1 MTTSTTTTTTPW
13 MQLRGINTKS
23 PLEDELEYQRALEER
38 EAQQREMRETAAAIA
53 NAKNATAPSATT
65 SGQAGDDDDT
75 KHAAAK
81 PKTTAPKPPR
91 PKMPVFGAPMGTGV
105 GGARW
110 GGVAPSN
117 FPSLSSLRF
126 EAVHPRDAMYT
137 PHTSTLGFHLTENP
151 TMTRRETGVV
161 R

>member
-1 MTTSTTTTTTPW
+1 

-53 NAKNATAPSATT
+53 NAKNATA
-65 SGQAGDDDDT
+65 GDDD
-75 KHAAAK
+75 KP

-91 PKMPVFGAPMGTGV
+91 PKMPAFGAPMGTGV

-110 GGVAPSN
+110 GRGRVIHC
-117 FPSLSSLRF
+117 PSL
-126 EAVHPRDAMYT
+126 
-137 PHTSTLGFHLTENP
+137 
-151 TMTRRETGVV
+151 
-161 R
+161 